1 MRKIGTKIN
10 HFLSRQERGRPMK
23 RKAVLHVV
31 LFAVSIFFLM
41 EITAFADAPV
51 RTLTVTIMPEDISDY
66 GNVTI
71 HVSREEMMDAGYSFG
86 DIVTAE
92 FSGQAVDM
100 PFGSSYSDVDT
111 GSPVLVCRDQ
121 DDSAKMIINMGD
133 FAAEYGLAFRDEE
146 QEERQ
151 YPDDVIWP
159 VSVTI
164 SLKEAGGY
172 YEEYVMHRLSY
183 TNERSDYPDLTDE
196 QFGNFRE
203 ITTTGMGEGVLYRCS
218 SPINPSIRRS
228 IFVDRAL
235 EDAGVTV
242 IMNLSDTVE
251 EAESFEGY
259 EDSYYAAVDYIALD
273 CGMDVTAGSFRE
285 KLKEG
290 LLFFADNPGIYAV
303 HCLEGKDR
311 TGIVSA
317 LLECFMGAG
326 LEEVV
331 DDYMI
336 TYNNYYGVT
345 RDDIRYETIAGSNI
359 CRSLQ
364 NLFDVSDL
372 EAADLSSCAEKYLTG
387 IGLDPEDLA
396 ALRENLSADAAEALR
411 PAA

>member
-41 EITAFADAPV
+41 EITAFADAPA

-218 SPINPSIRRS
+218 SPINPSIGRS